1 MVAVAEEFIIT
12 GWFDYGDHR
21 DAVLTEFRECAR
33 RSRDE
38 PGCLDYWVSA
48 DPEDAGRIRVF
59 ERWESEAHL
68 AEHFTTEHVTG
79 FRTAIAPYTAQ
90 GPRRAALLHLP
101 RRAVPVVP
109 PGRRVTRLATTA
121 IRHRFLD
128 ASHSF

>member
-48 DPEDAGRIRVF
+48 DSEDAGLIRVF

-79 FRTAIAPYTAQ
+79 FRTAIAPY
-90 GPRRAALLHLP
+90 PRKDRDVRRYFISRGEQFQSSRPAAE
-101 RRAVPVVP
+101 
-109 PGRRVTRLATTA
+109 
-121 IRHRFLD
+121 
-128 ASHSF
+128 